1 MDDLRRRAEELAK
14 ANQAKL
20 DHLSPEDAQVAL
32 HELQVHQI
40 ELEMQ
45 NEELLRVQA
54 DLEAAR
60 TKYFDLYDLAP
71 VGYLTISEKGGG
83 LEANLAIATLLG
95 LTRSALINH
104 PLHRFILMEDQDLYY
119 FHRKKLIETGEP
131 QTCELH
137 SAHPGYA
144 FSIVNLV
151 FHYMKV
157 QLGLCQMCMFSG
169 RLTSTCHREV
179 YDRQASK

>member
-71 VGYLTISEKGGG
+71 VGYLTISEKGG
-83 LEANLAIATLLG
+83 A
-95 LTRSALINH
+95 RSQ
-104 PLHRFILMEDQDLYY
+104 P
-119 FHRKKLIETGEP
+119 
-131 QTCELH
+131 
-137 SAHPGYA
+137 
-144 FSIVNLV
+144 
-151 FHYMKV
+151 
-157 QLGLCQMCMFSG
+157 
-169 RLTSTCHREV
+169 CHRNSARFDPKCPHQSPPPSVHPHGGPGSILFSPQETN
-179 YDRQASK
+179 